1 MTLDKS
7 QNKITNKVDPV
18 FINGAIAF
26 AERGKTYVD
35 SEGRI
40 HCPCKKCVNE
50 EDMFLQLL
58 LIISSIMVLNHHT
71 MYGFITVNICRVM
84 KHTKQIVTMKKVK
97 LNHMTVS
104 MSYLMTLF
112 LRAAKLKLKTSWKVP
127 VYIITQRWRSY
138 LSTWRS
144 LYTRGVMSFLY

>member
-1 MTLDKS
+1 M
-7 QNKITNKVDPV
+7 Q
-18 FINGAIAF
+18 
-26 AERGKTYVD
+26 
-35 SEGRI
+35 
-40 HCPCKKCVNE
+40 
-50 EDMFLQLL
+50 EDMFPQLL
-58 LIISSIMVLNHHT
+58 LIISFIMVLNHHT

-84 KHTKQIVTMKKVK
+84 KQTKQIVTMKKVK
-97 LNHMTVS
+97 MNHMTVS

-138 LSTWRS
+138 LLTWRS